1 MLGEVLTWIG
11 ATLGPVGSCLLGL
24 VVLLLIF
31 SPGGRPKNFPP
42 GVPMV
47 PVFGSLP
54 FTKGTV
60 SRPFLNSL
68 RKKYGDLASFGIF
81 NRKVVLVSNLK
92 TIKEVFS
99 QAKTAGRPELF
110 LTTVRNNLLTDGRH
124 TFLGILGS
132 SGELWHE
139 QRRFVLRHL
148 RDLGF
153 GKTSLEPLMILEIK
167 ELMDHIAKQKDSPIV
182 MQRFFNRSI
191 INVIWAMVM
200 GKRYSYGDAR
210 LATLLKTFIAPGDI
224 NFLSPL
230 HFIPGALKFAPYLP
244 FLKKDVQPFIKVTN
258 FIKHEVEEFQ
268 RDETAKKSD
277 CLTALYLRE
286 IEEHKNES
294 SFFHMDQMVSVIF
307 EMFVG
312 GSETTSSTLTTAVYM
327 LAKHPEVQKRVHEEL
342 DRVVGRDQLPSFSQ
356 RDQLPYTQATI
367 YEVQR
372 TLRLV
377 PFNLPHATVED
388 ITVNGYMIPKGVFA
402 YLKPRMTQII
412 DCMMDPALWRNPNE
426 FDPRNFLDAEGN
438 FKRNEASM
446 PFGSGKRQCV
456 GEPLARLELFLFFA
470 CVMQRFH
477 FYDVVEEPFSSSNPL
492 FAAVPRY
499 TVRATARY

>member
-1 MLGEVLTWIG
+1 MLGEFLTWIG
-11 ATLGPVGSCLLGL
+11 TTLGPAGSCLLAL

-42 GVPMV
+42 GVPIV
-47 PVFGSLP
+47 PVLGSLP

-60 SRPFLNSL
+60 SRSLLNSL
-68 RKKYGDLASFGIF
+68 KRKYGDLASFGIF

-99 QAKTAGRPELF
+99 QAKTASRPELF

-132 SGELWHE
+132 SGELWQE

-153 GKTSLEPLMILEIK
+153 GKTSLEPLMILEVK
-167 ELMDHIAKQKDSPIV
+167 ELMDHIALQRDKPIA
-182 MQRFFNRSI
+182 MQRFFSRSI

-210 LATLLKTFIAPGDI
+210 LATLLKTFIAPADI

-230 HFIPGALKFAPYLP
+230 HFIPGVLKFAPYLP
-244 FLKKDVQPFIKVTN
+244 FLKKDVKPFISVTN

-268 RDETAKKSD
+268 RDEAARNSD
-277 CLTALYLRE
+277 CLAALYLRE
-286 IEEHKNES
+286 IEEHKNEP

-312 GSETTSSTLTTAVYM
+312 GSETTSSTLTTAVYL

-342 DRVVGRDQLPSFSQ
+342 DSVVDRDQLPSFSQ

-367 YEVQR
+367 HEVQR
-372 TLRLV
+372 TLSLI
-377 PFNLPHATVED
+377 PFNLPHETVENL
-388 ITVNGYMIPKGVFA
+388 TVNGYIIPKGTILIA
-402 YLKPRMTQII
+402 NIQ
-412 DCMMDPALWRNPNE
+412 DCMKDPALWRNPKE
-426 FDPRNFLDAEGN
+426 FDPRNFLDDEGN
-438 FKRNEASM
+438 YKRNEASM

-470 CVMQRFH
+470 CLMQRFH
-477 FYDVVEEPFSSSNPL
+477 FYDVVQESSSSSNPL
-492 FAAVPRY
+492 FATVPKY
-499 TVRATARY
+499 TVRAKARF